1 MSGLV
6 STHPRV
12 IRSKPFGGIRS
23 FLAVRLGL
31 ANADS
36 YPCLYLQR
44 CFSKVLLVQSV
55 NFYFYGVCKLVLL
68 GSPLGHPKGVPRAEL
83 SPQVTEGLLSTA
95 IKRFHKELRFF
106 FSLLKRKKEAKKE
119 KSSLPLDEKGNASH
133 EWQSHHFSLP
143 SFNLKWHS
151 LYIFTNVR

>member
-1 MSGLV
+1 MQVLYCMTLLVFGKNRPKRHVSGLV

-68 GSPLGHPKGVPRAEL
+68 GSPLGHPKGVPCAEL
-83 SPQVTEGLLSTA
+83 AS
-95 IKRFHKELRFF
+95 RR
-106 FSLLKRKKEAKKE
+106 
-119 KSSLPLDEKGNASH
+119 LD
-133 EWQSHHFSLP
+133 
-143 SFNLKWHS
+143 
-151 LYIFTNVR
+151 

>member
-1 MSGLV
+1 MQVLYCMTLLFWEKNHPKRHVSGLV

-12 IRSKPFGGIRS
+12 IRSKTIRRNS
-23 FLAVRLGL
+23 LVLLAVRLGL

-44 CFSKVLLVQSV
+44 CFLRCYLYSRST
-55 NFYFYGVCKLVLL
+55 FIFYGVCKLVLL

-95 IKRFHKELRFF
+95 IKRFQRSYFF
-106 FSLLKRKKEAKKE
+106 FFYFRKKEKKRKE
-119 KSSLPLDEKGNASH
+119 LAYP
-133 EWQSHHFSLP
+133 
-143 SFNLKWHS
+143 
-151 LYIFTNVR
+151 